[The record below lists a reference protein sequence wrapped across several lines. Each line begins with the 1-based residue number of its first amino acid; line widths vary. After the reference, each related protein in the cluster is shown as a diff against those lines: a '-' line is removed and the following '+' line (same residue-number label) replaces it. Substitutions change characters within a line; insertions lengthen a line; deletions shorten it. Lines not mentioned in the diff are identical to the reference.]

1 MSLAANL
8 SPLLVGVVGDGP
20 AGSSQPAL
28 CDRAGAVTYGQLRED
43 VLRVA
48 AWLRRSGCS
57 AGDRIA
63 VCLPKTCLTVELIL
77 GILAA
82 DAVYV
87 PLNHRLPVDAL
98 RRILHDLRPRM
109 IVCAR
114 PFADTLLVETT
125 GLGIATIGGNAPEL
139 GLELL
144 GTSPGAVAA
153 ALPQPADL
161 ATLLYTSGSTGEPK
175 GIMLSH
181 GNLMSFVD
189 WAASTFDIS
198 SADRAISHAPLHF
211 DLSILDIFCTLS
223 RHGSVHLIDETMARF
238 PGTIRALLDEAR
250 ISVWYSV
257 PTALV
262 QLQERDALKG
272 VRSLRLV
279 LFAGEVFPTPVLRRL
294 MTSLPAPEYANLYGP
309 TETNVCTYYRLP
321 GPPVS
326 DHDSLPIGRP
336 CEHLQVDI
344 RDEAGAPVKDGET
357 GEICV
362 AGPAVMQGYWQRPEL
377 TQASRLPGYP
387 DSFRTGDYGSVRQ
400 DGMILFAGRR
410 DQQVKVR
417 GHRIELLALEAALR
431 AHPEVRDAVVLTAP
445 DGGTQTAL
453 IAFLV
458 PRNGRVDP
466 AVIREFIGKRLP
478 PFYQPDRIDWLEE
491 MPLTPTGK
499 SDRTVLRSRAGNGGS
514 RAAESAGPLSPSGRG
529 SGEGVQRR

>member
-1 MSLAANL
+1 MSPARNL
-8 SPLLVGVVGDGP
+8 SPLLAGVFDGP

-28 CDRAGAVTYGQLRED
+28 SDRTRAVSYAQLRED

-63 VCLPKTCLTVELIL
+63 VCLPKSCLAVELIL

-82 DAVYV
+82 DAAYV
-87 PLNHRLPVDAL
+87 PLNHRLPLEAL

-109 IVCAR
+109 MVCAR
-114 PFADTLLVETT
+114 PLADTLRAESS
-125 GLGIATIGGNAPEL
+125 GLKVATIGGSGPEL

-144 GTSPGAVAA
+144 GTSPGASAA
-153 ALPQPADL
+153 APSQPGDL
-161 ATLLYTSGSTGEPK
+161 AALLYTSGSTGEPK

-189 WAASTFDIS
+189 WAATTFDIS

-211 DLSILDIFCTLS
+211 DLSIFDIFCTLS
-223 RHGSVHLIDETMARF
+223 RHGTVHLLDETMARF
-238 PGTIRALLDEAR
+238 PGTVRALLDQAR

-262 QLQERDALKG
+262 QLQERDALRG

-294 MTSLPAPEYANLYGP
+294 MASLPAPEYANLYGP

-321 GPPVS
+321 GPPAC
-326 DHDSLPIGRP
+326 DLDPLPIGRA

-344 RDEAGAPVKDGET
+344 SDEAGARVKDGET

-362 AGPAVMQGYWQRPEL
+362 TGPAVMLGYWQRPEL
-377 TQASRLPGYP
+377 TQDSRLPGRM
-387 DSFRTGDYGSVRQ
+387 DSYRTGDYGYMRE
-400 DGMILFAGRR
+400 DGMIMFAGRR

-417 GHRIELLALEAALR
+417 GHRIELLALEAALH
-431 AHPEVRDAVVLTAP
+431 AHPDVRDAVVLTAP
-445 DGGTQTAL
+445 DGPAHTAL
-453 IAFLV
+453 VAFLV
-458 PRNGRVDP
+458 PRNGRTD
-466 AVIREFIGKRLP
+466 AAAIREFIGKRLP
-478 PFYQPDRIDWLEE
+478 PYYQPDRIDWLDA

-499 SDRTVLRSRAGNGGS
+499 SDRAALRSRAGNRETGDS
-514 RAAESAGPLSPSGRG
+514 PAAESAGSFSPVGRG
-529 SGEGVQRR
+529 SG

>member
-1 MSLAANL
+1 MSLTANL
-8 SPLLVGVVGDGP
+8 SPLLAGVLGDGP

-28 CDRAGAVTYGQLRED
+28 CDRAGAVPYGQLRQD

-63 VCLPKTCLTVELIL
+63 VCLPKSCLAVELIL

-82 DAVYV
+82 DAAYV
-87 PLNHRLPVDAL
+87 PLNHRLPLEAL
-98 RRILHDLRPRM
+98 RRILHDLRPDM

-114 PFADTLLVETT
+114 PLADRLLAESS
-125 GLGIATIGGNAPEL
+125 GLKVATIGGSGPEL

-144 GTSPGAVAA
+144 GTSPGAHAA
-153 ALPQPADL
+153 ALSQPRDL

-181 GNLMSFVD
+181 GNLTSFVD
-189 WAASTFDIS
+189 WAANTFEIS
-198 SADRAISHAPLHF
+198 SADRTVSHAPLHF
-211 DLSILDIFCTLS
+211 DLSIFDIFCTLS
-223 RHGSVHLIDETMARF
+223 RHGTVHLIDETMARF
-238 PGTIRALLDEAR
+238 PGTIRALLDAAR

-262 QLQERDALKG
+262 QLQERDALRG

-294 MTSLPAPEYANLYGP
+294 MASLPGPEYANLYGP

-321 GPPVS
+321 GAPAS
-326 DHDSLPIGRP
+326 DLDPLPIGRV
-336 CEHLQVDI
+336 CEHLRVDI
-344 RDEAGAPVKDGET
+344 RDETGAPVQDGET

-362 AGPAVMQGYWQRPEL
+362 TGPAVMQGYWQRPEL
-377 TQASRLPGYP
+377 THASRLPGHA
-387 DSFRTGDYGSVRQ
+387 DSYRTGDYGYVRA
-400 DGMILFAGRR
+400 DGMIMFAGRR

-417 GHRIELLALEAALR
+417 GHRIELLALEAALH
-431 AHPEVRDAVVLTAP
+431 AHPDVRDAVVLAAP
-445 DGGTQTAL
+445 DGTMQTAL

-458 PRNGRVDP
+458 PRKGRTD
-466 AVIREFIGKRLP
+466 ASSIREFIGKRLP
-478 PFYQPDRIDWLEE
+478 PYYQPDRIDWLDA

-499 SDRTVLRSRAGNGGS
+499 SDRAALRSRAGAT
-514 RAAESAGPLSPSGRG
+514 RAS
-529 SGEGVQRR
+529 

>member
-1 MSLAANL
+1 MSLATNL
-8 SPLLVGVVGDGP
+8 SPLLAGVLGDGP

-28 CDRAGAVTYGQLRED
+28 CDRAGAVTYGQLRQD

-63 VCLPKTCLTVELIL
+63 VCLPKSCLAVELIL
-77 GILAA
+77 AILAA
-82 DAVYV
+82 DAAYV
-87 PLNHRLPVDAL
+87 PLNHRLPPEAL

-114 PFADTLLVETT
+114 PLAGMLLAESS
-125 GLGIATIGGNAPEL
+125 GLKVATIGGSGPEL

-144 GTSPGAVAA
+144 GTSPGGHAA
-153 ALPQPADL
+153 ALSQPRDL

-181 GNLMSFVD
+181 GNLMSFVE
-189 WAASTFDIS
+189 WAANTFAIC

-211 DLSILDIFCTLS
+211 DLSIFDVFCTLS

-250 ISVWYSV
+250 ITVWYSV

-262 QLQERDALKG
+262 QLQERDALRD

-294 MTSLPAPEYANLYGP
+294 MASLPAPEYVNLYGP

-321 GPPVS
+321 GAPAS
-326 DHDSLPIGRP
+326 DLDPLPIGRA
-336 CEHLQVDI
+336 CEYLQVDI
-344 RDEAGAPVKDGET
+344 RDEAGARVQDGET

-362 AGPAVMQGYWQRPEL
+362 TGPAVMLGYWQRPEL
-377 TQASRLPGYP
+377 TQDSRLPGHT
-387 DSFRTGDYGSVRQ
+387 DSYRTGDYGCVRE

-417 GHRIELLALEAALR
+417 GHRIELLALEAALH
-431 AHPEVRDAVVLTAP
+431 AHPDVRDAVVLTAP
-445 DGGTQTAL
+445 DGPTHTAL
-453 IAFLV
+453 VAFV
-458 PRNGRVDP
+458 VSRNGRTDGS
-466 AVIREFIGKRLP
+466 AIREFIGKRLP
-478 PFYQPDRIDWLEE
+478 PYYQPDRIDWLDA

-499 SDRTVLRSRAGNGGS
+499 SDRAALRSRAGAT
-514 RAAESAGPLSPSGRG
+514 RAS
-529 SGEGVQRR
+529 